1 MKTMMQDSKRRGRPP
16 KARPEAEQVFPALG
30 MNALGTVAPK
40 KLEPDLPTVSCAD
53 CPHHMDKAKRCYGLT
68 RDAKMGSDGAMIYD
82 FYWCHRIGRKVNP
95 MKDWIASQP
104 QGTPSKHV
112 TIQAPKT
119 NWAELLEAK
128 RHDEEP
134 KGEESVTQK
143 PEAVEDKPGIVHE
156 EPAIVQAA
164 TTEDPAKEAGMLS
177 RVLEDLGYQRT
188 LAEEQVDTLK
198 SSLEAAHE
206 VLGVIDR
213 AIQAL
218 EAVRTLQ
225 SLTASRGD

>member
-16 KARPEAEQVFPALG
+16 KARPEAEQVFPSLHRNSSG
-30 MNALGTVAPK
+30 VPSPAPTD
-40 KLEPDLPTVSCAD
+40 ESLPAVNCSD
-53 CPHHMDKAKRCYGLT
+53 CPHRDRAVKKCYGVT
-68 RDAKMGSDGAMIYD
+68 RNAAKVDGVEVEKY
-82 FYWCHRIGRKVNP
+82 YSCHRIGRIINPLPEWLEKEPAKPYAGPVFKV
-95 MKDWIASQP
+95 ASDLPLPQP
-104 QGTPSKHV
+104 EVIDARHKVTNEAGSVHETPIHV
-112 TIQAPKT
+112 QA
-119 NWAELLEAK
+119 
-128 RHDEEP
+128 EP
-134 KGEESVTQK
+134 KV
-143 PEAVEDKPGIVHE
+143 VHE

-164 TTEDPAKEAGMLS
+164 VIEDPAKEAGMLS
-177 RVLEDLGYQRT
+177 RVLEDLGYQRA

-225 SLTASRGD
+225 SLTAARGD